1 MNKFVLNAILAASL
15 LPAGAMAQSAFDGT
29 WKVDLGKLEL
39 PKKPDAYVLQN
50 GMYECKTCAPAYK
63 VKADGSDQKV
73 SGNPYA
79 DMVAVKVVDDHTM
92 MQTSKKGGKV
102 VSTFTF
108 KVAADGKTASF
119 EFNDSSDSNAAP
131 VTGKGSAM
139 RIAAGP
145 AGSHVMSGSWRTTS
159 YENVSDNG
167 LSFTYKMS
175 GDSLS
180 MTTPTGQS
188 YTAKTNGAEA
198 QYKGDPG
205 ITSVSIM
212 AMGKNTLQET
222 DKRNGKIIGTST
234 MTVSAD
240 GKSMQIKWRDML
252 RNTSGSIAAT
262 KQ

>member
-1 MNKFVLNAILAASL
+1 MNKLVLNAILAAWL

-39 PKKPDAYVLQN
+39 PKKPDVYVLQN

-63 VKADGSDQKV
+63 IKADGSDQKV
-73 SGNPYA
+73 SGNPYY
-79 DMVAVKVVDDHTM
+79 DMAAVKIVDDHTM
-92 MQTSKKGGKV
+92 TQTSKKGGKV

-108 KVAADGKTASF
+108 KVAADGKTANF

-139 RIAAGP
+139 RVAAGP
-145 AGSHVMSGSWRTTS
+145 AGSHAMSGSWRTTS
-159 YENVSDNG
+159 YQNVSDNG

-198 QYKGDPG
+198 PFKGDPG
-205 ITSVSIM
+205 VTSVSIM
-212 AMGKNTLQET
+212 AMGKNTMRET
-222 DKRNGKIIGTST
+222 DKRDGKIVGIAT
-234 MTVSAD
+234 MTVAAD
-240 GKSMQIKWRDML
+240 GKSMKIEWRDML
-252 RNTSGSIAAT
+252 RNTSGSYNAT

>member
-1 MNKFVLNAILAASL
+1 MYKFLLNAILAASL
-15 LPAGAMAQSAFDGT
+15 LPSVATAQSAFDGA
-29 WKVDLGKLEL
+29 WKVDLGKLQL
-39 PKKPDAYVLQN
+39 PKKPDVYVLKD
-50 GMYECKTCAPAYK
+50 GMYECKTCVPAYK

-73 SGNPYA
+73 GGDPYYDTA
-79 DMVAVKVVDDHTM
+79 AVKIVDDHTM
-92 MQTSKKGGKV
+92 MQTSKKAGKV

-131 VTGKGSAM
+131 VTGKGIAT

-167 LSFTYKMS
+167 LGFTYKMS

-180 MTTPTGQS
+180 MSTPTGQS
-188 YTAKTNGAEA
+188 YTARTNGSEA
-198 QYKGDPG
+198 PYKGDPG
-205 ITSVSIM
+205 ITSVSII
-212 AMGKNTLQET
+212 AMGKNTLRET
-222 DKRNGKIIGTST
+222 DKRDGKVVGIAT

-240 GKSMQIKWRDML
+240 GKSMKIEWRDML
-252 RNTSGSIAAT
+252 HNTSGSYAAT